1 MSLEQIYNDVV
12 NGEMAEVEAGVTAAL
27 AEGLAAERILQDGLI
42 AAMDRVG
49 KLFEE
54 GEIFVPEML
63 FAARAMQAGLKV
75 LKPALAAS
83 DVKSAGKVAIGTA
96 QGDLHDIGKNLVIMM
111 LEGAGFEVVD
121 LGTDAP
127 PERFVE
133 AARGGAQVIG
143 MSALLTTT
151 MAAMGRTM
159 EALQAAGVRERVKVV
174 IGGAPVTDAYAQKI
188 GADAYAAD
196 ASVATRIVRQLIAA

>member
-1 MSLEQIYNDVV
+1 MSLEQIYTDVV
-12 NGEMAEVEAGVTAAL
+12 NGEMDAVEAGVIAAL
-27 AEGLAAERILQDGLI
+27 SEGMAADRILQEGLV
-42 AAMDRVG
+42 AAMDQIG
-49 KLFEE
+49 QLFEE

-75 LKPALAAS
+75 LKPALAGS
-83 DVKSAGKVAIGTA
+83 EVKSPGKVAIGTV

-133 AARGGAQVIG
+133 AVRDGAQVIG

-151 MAAMGRTM
+151 MSAMGRTL
-159 EALQAAGVRERVKVV
+159 EALQTAGVRERVKVV
-174 IGGAPVTDAYAQKI
+174 IGGAPVTDAFAKKI